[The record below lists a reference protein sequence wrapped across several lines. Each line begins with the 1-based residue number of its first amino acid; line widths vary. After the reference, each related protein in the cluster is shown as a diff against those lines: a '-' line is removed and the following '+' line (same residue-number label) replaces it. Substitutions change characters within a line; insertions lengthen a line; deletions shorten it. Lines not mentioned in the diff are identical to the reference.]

1 MDTMEYK
8 KELQNVSKP
17 LEERVPNTPNF
28 SWVEEDVKTTDLP
41 FGSETRDSDVYNGG
55 LGLGLSAP
63 RFEQTVSYTF
73 GGVISVCGF
82 GPEICEEFYFKFG
95 R

>member
-55 LGLGLSAP
+55 TNGI
-63 RFEQTVSYTF
+63 VHVW
-73 GGVISVCGF
+73 GGHLRVWV
-82 GPEICEEFYFKFG
+82 
-95 R
+95 RARNL